1 MLWGL
6 GYGRAPW
13 RSVWWLG
20 CHRAAAG
27 GPIASRLGQRG
38 QLSEAEG
45 PWCQS
50 RAPSTH
56 PSLTPHLL
64 SHCPSGLGFSI
75 AGGIGN
81 QHIPGDNS
89 IYITKIIEGGAAQK
103 DGRLQIGDRLLAVSP
118 EAKAG
123 ALLRGAAN
131 AERQH
136 ASRQHPRA
144 PPREPLLG
152 CCSGRDGRI
161 TGCGWKGKRAKPWCS
176 CSPSPLEAALLLQG
190 SLAPA
195 LLPAATSPS
204 SVPPTGE

>member
-27 GPIASRLGQRG
+27 GPIASGLGQRG
-38 QLSEAEG
+38 KPSEAEG

-56 PSLTPHLL
+56 PPLTPHLL
-64 SHCPSGLGFSI
+64 SHSPSGLGFSI

-123 ALLRGAAN
+123 TPCCAALLIPK
-131 AERQH
+131 
-136 ASRQHPRA
+136 ASTLPPA
-144 PPREPLLG
+144 PPR
-152 CCSGRDGRI
+152 
-161 TGCGWKGKRAKPWCS
+161 
-176 CSPSPLEAALLLQG
+176 PSPGAPAGMLRWEGQTHHRLRVEGQEGQAVVLLQPFPSG
-190 SLAPA
+190 SRSALAGLVGPCPPA
-195 LLPAATSPS
+195 CSHVTQLLPSHR
-204 SVPPTGE
+204 